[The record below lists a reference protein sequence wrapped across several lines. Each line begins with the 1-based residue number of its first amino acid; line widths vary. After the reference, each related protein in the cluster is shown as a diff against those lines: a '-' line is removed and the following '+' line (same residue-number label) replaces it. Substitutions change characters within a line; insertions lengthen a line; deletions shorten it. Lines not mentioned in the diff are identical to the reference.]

1 MSHVSVFAPASVANI
16 TCGFDVLGVCLDNV
30 GDTIHVQEISKPGI
44 EITKII
50 GQDLPLEATKNVA
63 GVAGLAL
70 LADYGRDKG
79 FQIQIEKG
87 IKPGS
92 GIGSSSASSAGA
104 VVGINHL
111 LGNPYTRE
119 QLIAFAMEGE
129 RVACGTAHADNVSP
143 VLLGGFTLVRS
154 VNPLDVVTLNS
165 PLELVVT
172 IIHPQIEVK
181 TADAR
186 AVLIDKLHLKQAV
199 VQTAN
204 LGALVTGLFKED
216 YDLIRRSLVDH
227 IVEPVRSMLI
237 PGFYELKKRANEAGA
252 LGAGISG
259 SGPSVFALSK
269 GMDTAQKVGLAM
281 QKVYDEISVP
291 YDTHISPINAK
302 GVKIL

>member
-1 MSHVSVFAPASVANI
+1 MNQVSVFAPASVANI
-16 TCGFDVLGVCLDNV
+16 SCGFDVLGVCLDNV
-30 GDTIHVQEISKPGI
+30 GDTIHIQETSKPGI

-63 GVAGLAL
+63 GVAGLTL

-92 GIGSSSASSAGA
+92 GIGSSSASAAGA

-119 QLIAFAMEGE
+119 QLITIAMEGE

-154 VNPLDVVTLNS
+154 TNPLDVVKLNS

-172 IIHPQIEVK
+172 IIHPEIEVK

-186 AVLIDKLHLKQAV
+186 AVLLDKLHLKQAIA
-199 VQTAN
+199 QTAN

-216 YDLIRRSLVDH
+216 YELIRRSLVDH

-237 PGFYELKKRANEAGA
+237 PGFNELKNRANEAGA
-252 LGAGISG
+252 LGTGISG

-269 GMDTAQKVGLAM
+269 GMDIAQKVGLAM
-281 QKVYDEISVP
+281 QKVYDEIRVP
-291 YDTHISPINAK
+291 YDTHISPINSK

>member
-16 TCGFDVLGVCLDNV
+16 SCGFDVLGVCLDNV
-30 GDTIHVQEISKPGI
+30 GDTIHVQETSKPGI

-50 GQDLPLEATKNVA
+50 GQDLPLEAAKNVA

-70 LADYGRDKG
+70 LEDFGLDKG

-92 GIGSSSASSAGA
+92 GIGSSSASAAGA

-119 QLIAFAMEGE
+119 QLITFAMEGE

-154 VNPLDVVTLNS
+154 ANPLDVVTLNS

-172 IIHPQIEVK
+172 IIHPEIEVK

-186 AVLIDKLHLKQAV
+186 AVLLDKLHLKQAIA
-199 VQTAN
+199 QTAN

-216 YDLIRRSLVDH
+216 YELIRRSLVDH

-237 PGFYELKKRANEAGA
+237 PGFNELKNRANEAGA
-252 LGAGISG
+252 LGTGISG

-269 GMDTAQKVGLAM
+269 GMDIAQKVGLAM
-281 QKVYDEISVP
+281 QKVYDGIRVP
-291 YDTHISPINAK
+291 YDTHISPINSK

>member
-1 MSHVSVFAPASVANI
+1 MNQVSVFAPASVANI
-16 TCGFDVLGVCLDNV
+16 SCGFDVLGVCLDNV
-30 GDTIHVQEISKPGI
+30 GDTIHVQETSKPGI

-92 GIGSSSASSAGA
+92 GIGSSSASAAGA

-119 QLIAFAMEGE
+119 QLITFAMEGE

-143 VLLGGFTLVRS
+143 VLLGGFNLVRS

-172 IIHPQIEVK
+172 IIHPEIEVK

-186 AVLIDKLHLKQAV
+186 AVLLDKLHLKQAV
-199 VQTAN
+199 AQTAN
-204 LGALVTGLFKED
+204 LGALVTGLFRED

-237 PGFYELKKRANEAGA
+237 PGFNELKNRANEAGA
-252 LGAGISG
+252 LGTGISG

-269 GMDTAQKVGLAM
+269 GMDTALKVGLAM

>member
-1 MSHVSVFAPASVANI
+1 M
-16 TCGFDVLGVCLDNV
+16 
-30 GDTIHVQEISKPGI
+30 
-44 EITKII
+44 
-50 GQDLPLEATKNVA
+50 
-63 GVAGLAL
+63 
-70 LADYGRDKG
+70 ADYGRDKG

-92 GIGSSSASSAGA
+92 GIGSSSASAAGA

-111 LGNPYTRE
+111 LGSPYTRE
-119 QLIAFAMEGE
+119 ELIAFAMEGE

-172 IIHPQIEVK
+172 IIHPEIEVK

-186 AVLIDKLHLKQAV
+186 AVLLDKLHLKQAV
-199 VQTAN
+199 AQTAN

-237 PGFYELKKRANEAGA
+237 PGFNELKNRANEAGA
-252 LGAGISG
+252 LGTGISG

>member
-237 PGFYELKKRANEAGA
+237 PGFYELKIRANEAGA

>member
-16 TCGFDVLGVCLDNV
+16 SCGFDVLGVCLESV
-30 GDTIHVQEISKPGI
+30 GDILHIEEASKPGI
-44 EITKII
+44 EITEII

-70 LADYGRDKG
+70 LADHNPDRG
-79 FQIQIEKG
+79 FNIKIEKG

-92 GIGSSSASSAGA
+92 GIGSSSASAAGA

-111 LGNPYTRE
+111 LGNPYTRN

-154 VNPLDVVTLNS
+154 VDPLDVITLNS
-165 PLELVVT
+165 PLELMIT
-172 IIHPQIEVK
+172 IIHPEIEVK

-186 AVLIDKLHLKQAV
+186 AVLLDKLHLKQAV
-199 VQTAN
+199 AQTAN

-216 YDLIRRSLVDH
+216 YELIRRSLVDH

-237 PGFYELKKRANEAGA
+237 PGFSELKNRANQAGA
-252 LGAGISG
+252 LGTGISG
-259 SGPSVFALSK
+259 SGPSIFSLSK
-269 GMDTAQKVGLAM
+269 GMETAQNVGLAM
-281 QKVYDEISVP
+281 QKVYDEIGVP
-291 YDTHISPINAK
+291 YDTYISPINEK

>member
-1 MSHVSVFAPASVANI
+1 M
-16 TCGFDVLGVCLDNV
+16 GVCLDNV
-30 GDTIHVQEISKPGI
+30 GDTIHVQETSKPGI
-44 EITKII
+44 KITKII
-50 GQDLPLEATKNVA
+50 GQDLPLEAAKNVA

-70 LADYGRDKG
+70 LEDFGLDKG

-92 GIGSSSASSAGA
+92 GIGSSSASAAGA

-119 QLIAFAMEGE
+119 QLITFAMEGE

-154 VNPLDVVTLNS
+154 ANPLDVITLNS

-172 IIHPQIEVK
+172 IIHPEIEVK

-186 AVLIDKLHLKQAV
+186 AVLLDKLHLKQAIA
-199 VQTAN
+199 QTAN
-204 LGALVTGLFKED
+204 LGALVTGLFKD
-216 YDLIRRSLVDH
+216 YELIRRSLVDH

-237 PGFYELKKRANEAGA
+237 PGFELKIEQTKLVHWNWY
-252 LGAGISG
+252 LWFWTII
-259 SGPSVFALSK
+259 FYC
-269 GMDTAQKVGLAM
+269 QKDGYRSEVGLAM
-281 QKVYDEISVP
+281 QKSSEIRVPTILISVQ
-291 YDTHISPINAK
+291 SMKRA
-302 GVKIL
+302 

>member
-1 MSHVSVFAPASVANI
+1 MNQVSVFAPASVANI
-16 TCGFDVLGVCLDNV
+16 SCGFDVLGVCLDNV
-30 GDTIHVQEISKPGI
+30 GDTIHVQETSKPGI

-70 LADYGRDKG
+70 LADNGNDKG

-92 GIGSSSASSAGA
+92 GIGSSSASAAGA

-111 LGNPYTRE
+111 LGSPYTRE
-119 QLIAFAMEGE
+119 QLITFAMEGE

-172 IIHPQIEVK
+172 IIHPEIEVK

-186 AVLIDKLHLKQAV
+186 AVLLDKLHLKQAV
-199 VQTAN
+199 AQTAN

-237 PGFYELKKRANEAGA
+237 PRFNELKNRANEAGA
-252 LGAGISG
+252 LGTGISG

-269 GMDTAQKVGLAM
+269 GMDIAQKVGLAM
-281 QKVYDEISVP
+281 QKVYDGIRVP
-291 YDTHISPINAK
+291 YATHISPINSK

>member
-16 TCGFDVLGVCLDNV
+16 SCGFDVLGVCLDNV
-30 GDTIHVQEISKPGI
+30 GDTIHVQETSKPGI
-44 EITKII
+44 KITKII
-50 GQDLPLEATKNVA
+50 GQDLPLEAAKNVA

-70 LADYGRDKG
+70 LEDFGLDKG

-92 GIGSSSASSAGA
+92 GIGSSSASAAGA

-119 QLIAFAMEGE
+119 ELITFAMEGE
-129 RVACGTAHADNVSP
+129 LVACGTAHADNVSP

-154 VNPLDVVTLNS
+154 ANPLDVVTLNS

-172 IIHPQIEVK
+172 IIHPEIEVK

-186 AVLIDKLHLKQAV
+186 AVLLDKLHLKQAIA
-199 VQTAN
+199 QTAN

-216 YDLIRRSLVDH
+216 YELIRRSLVDH

-237 PGFYELKKRANEAGA
+237 PGFNELKNRANEAGA
-252 LGAGISG
+252 LGTGISG

-269 GMDTAQKVGLAM
+269 GMDIAQKVGLAM
-281 QKVYDEISVP
+281 QKVYDGIRVP
-291 YDTHISPINAK
+291 YDTHISPINSK

>member
-30 GDTIHVQEISKPGI
+30 GDIIHVQEISKPGI

-237 PGFYELKKRANEAGA
+237 PGFKELKNRANEAGA
-252 LGAGISG
+252 LGTGISG

-269 GMDTAQKVGLAM
+269 GMHTAQKVGLAM
-281 QKVYDEISVP
+281 QKVYDEIEVP

>member
-16 TCGFDVLGVCLDNV
+16 SCGFDVLGVCLDNV
-30 GDTIHVQEISKPGI
+30 GDTIHVQETSKPGI

-50 GQDLPLEATKNVA
+50 GQDLPLEAAKNVA

-70 LADYGRDKG
+70 LEDYGLDKG

-92 GIGSSSASSAGA
+92 GIGSSSASAAGA

-119 QLIAFAMEGE
+119 QLITFAMEGE

-154 VNPLDVVTLNS
+154 ANPLDVVTLNS

-172 IIHPQIEVK
+172 IIHPKIEVK

-186 AVLIDKLHLKQAV
+186 AVLLDKLHLKQAIA
-199 VQTAN
+199 QTAN

-216 YDLIRRSLVDH
+216 YELIRRSLVDH

-237 PGFYELKKRANEAGA
+237 PGFNELKNRANEAGA
-252 LGAGISG
+252 LGTGISG

-269 GMDTAQKVGLAM
+269 GMDIAQRVGLAM
-281 QKVYDEISVP
+281 QKVYDEIRVP
-291 YDTHISPINAK
+291 YDTHISPINSK

>member
-1 MSHVSVFAPASVANI
+1 MNQVSIFAPASVANI
-16 TCGFDVLGVCLDNV
+16 SCGFDVLGVCLDNV
-30 GDTIHVQEISKPGI
+30 GDTIHIQETSKPGI

-92 GIGSSSASSAGA
+92 GIGSSSASAAGA

-119 QLIAFAMEGE
+119 QLITFAMEGE
-129 RVACGTAHADNVSP
+129 RAACGTAHADNVSP

-172 IIHPQIEVK
+172 IIHPEIEVK

-186 AVLIDKLHLKQAV
+186 AVLLDKLHLKQAV
-199 VQTAN
+199 AQTAN
-204 LGALVTGLFKED
+204 LGALVTGLFRED

-237 PGFYELKKRANEAGA
+237 PRFNELKNRANEAGA
-252 LGAGISG
+252 LGTGISG

>member
-16 TCGFDVLGVCLDNV
+16 SCGFDVLGVCLDNV
-30 GDTIHVQEISKPGI
+30 GDTIHVQETSKPGI

-50 GQDLPLEATKNVA
+50 GQDLPLEAAKNVA

-70 LADYGRDKG
+70 LEDYGLDKG

-92 GIGSSSASSAGA
+92 GIGSSSASAAGA

-119 QLIAFAMEGE
+119 QLITFAMEGE

-154 VNPLDVVTLNS
+154 ANPLDVVTLNS

-172 IIHPQIEVK
+172 IIHPKIEVK

-186 AVLIDKLHLKQAV
+186 AVLLDKLHLKQAIA
-199 VQTAN
+199 QTAN

-216 YDLIRRSLVDH
+216 YELIRRSLVDH

-237 PGFYELKKRANEAGA
+237 PGFNELKNRANEAGA
-252 LGAGISG
+252 LGTGISG

-269 GMDTAQKVGLAM
+269 GMDIAKRVGLAM
-281 QKVYDEISVP
+281 QKVYDEIRVP
-291 YDTHISPINAK
+291 YDTHISPINSK

>member
-1 MSHVSVFAPASVANI
+1 MNQVSVFAPASVANI
-16 TCGFDVLGVCLDNV
+16 SCGFDVLGVCLDNV
-30 GDTIHVQEISKPGI
+30 GDTIHVQETSKPGI

-92 GIGSSSASSAGA
+92 GIGSSSASAAGA
-104 VVGINHL
+104 VVGINQL

-119 QLIAFAMEGE
+119 QLITFAMEGE

-172 IIHPQIEVK
+172 IIHPEIEVK

-186 AVLIDKLHLKQAV
+186 AVLLDKLHLKQAV
-199 VQTAN
+199 AQTAN
-204 LGALVTGLFKED
+204 LGALVTGLFRED

-227 IVEPVRSMLI
+227 IVEPVRSILI
-237 PGFYELKKRANEAGA
+237 PGFNELKNRANEAGA
-252 LGAGISG
+252 LGTGISG

>member
-16 TCGFDVLGVCLDNV
+16 SCGFDVLGVCLDNV
-30 GDTIHVQEISKPGI
+30 GDTIHVQETSKPGI

-63 GVAGLAL
+63 GVAGLAI

-92 GIGSSSASSAGA
+92 GIGSSSASAAGA

-119 QLIAFAMEGE
+119 ELIVFAMEGE

-172 IIHPQIEVK
+172 IIHPEIEVK

-186 AVLIDKLHLKQAV
+186 AVLLDKLHLKQAV
-199 VQTAN
+199 AQTAN

-237 PGFYELKKRANEAGA
+237 PRFNELKNRANEAGA
-252 LGAGISG
+252 LGTGISG

>member
-1 MSHVSVFAPASVANI
+1 MNQVSVFAPASVANI
-16 TCGFDVLGVCLDNV
+16 SCGFDVLGVCLDNV
-30 GDTIHVQEISKPGI
+30 GDTIHVQETSKPGI

-92 GIGSSSASSAGA
+92 GIGSSSASAAGA

-119 QLIAFAMEGE
+119 QLITFAMEGE

-143 VLLGGFTLVRS
+143 VILGGFTLVRS

-172 IIHPQIEVK
+172 IIHPEIEVK

-186 AVLIDKLHLKQAV
+186 AVLLDKLHLKQAV
-199 VQTAN
+199 AQTAN
-204 LGALVTGLFKED
+204 LGALVTGLFRED

-237 PGFYELKKRANEAGA
+237 PGFNELKNRANEAGA
-252 LGAGISG
+252 LGTGISG

-269 GMDTAQKVGLAM
+269 GMDTAQKVGLSM

>member
-1 MSHVSVFAPASVANI
+1 MNQVSVFAPASVANI
-16 TCGFDVLGVCLDNV
+16 SCGFDVLGVCLDNV
-30 GDTIHVQEISKPGI
+30 GDTIHIQETSKPGI

-92 GIGSSSASSAGA
+92 GIGSSSASAAGA

-119 QLIAFAMEGE
+119 QLITFAMEGE

-143 VLLGGFTLVRS
+143 VLLGGFNLVRS

-172 IIHPQIEVK
+172 IIHPEIEVK

-186 AVLIDKLHLKQAV
+186 AVLLDKLHLKQAV
-199 VQTAN
+199 AQTAN
-204 LGALVTGLFKED
+204 LGALVTGLFRED

-237 PGFYELKKRANEAGA
+237 PGFNELKNRANEAGA
-252 LGAGISG
+252 LGTGISG

-269 GMDTAQKVGLAM
+269 GMDTAQKVGLSM

>member
-1 MSHVSVFAPASVANI
+1 
-16 TCGFDVLGVCLDNV
+16 LGVCLDNV
-30 GDTIHVQEISKPGI
+30 GDIIHVQEISKPGI

>member
-16 TCGFDVLGVCLDNV
+16 SCGFDVLGVCLDNV
-30 GDTIHVQEISKPGI
+30 GDTIHVQETSKPGI

-50 GQDLPLEATKNVA
+50 GQDLPLEAAKNVA

-70 LADYGRDKG
+70 LEDFGLDKG

-92 GIGSSSASSAGA
+92 GIGSSSASAAGA

-119 QLIAFAMEGE
+119 QLITFAMEGE

-154 VNPLDVVTLNS
+154 ANPLDVVTLNS

-172 IIHPQIEVK
+172 IIHPEIEVK

-186 AVLIDKLHLKQAV
+186 AVLLDKLHLKQAIA
-199 VQTAN
+199 QTAN
-204 LGALVTGLFKED
+204 LGARVTGLFKED
-216 YDLIRRSLVDH
+216 YELIRRSLVDH

-237 PGFYELKKRANEAGA
+237 PGFNELKNRANEAGA
-252 LGAGISG
+252 LGTGISG

-269 GMDTAQKVGLAM
+269 GMDIAQKVGLAM
-281 QKVYDEISVP
+281 QKVYDEIRVP
-291 YDTHISPINAK
+291 YDTHISPINSK